1 MALLE
6 VRDLVVHY
14 GSALVLDGVS
24 LEVAAGSFAAVIGPN
39 GAGKST
45 LLRAI
50 LGLARPTGGSIRL
63 AGEEIA
69 GEPTHRVARRGIG
82 TCPEGRRPFPEMTVL
97 ENLLV
102 GAHTCREGAEIERRL
117 AGVYALFPRLTERRR
132 QLAGTLSGGEQQMLA
147 LGRALMG
154 EPKMLL
160 LDEPSVGLAAR
171 AVGEVAASI
180 RSLKAQRI
188 TTLLIEQNVEMAL
201 GLADQVYVLD
211 RGRVVFGGAPAAIR
225 EHPELRAAYLG
236 LA

>member
-1 MALLE
+1 MLE
-6 VRDLVVHY
+6 VRELVVHY

-24 LEVAAGSFAAVIGPN
+24 LAVPEGSFAAVIGPN

-45 LLRAI
+45 LFKAI
-50 LGLARPTGGSIRL
+50 LGLVRPTKGSIHL

-102 GAHTCREGAEIERRL
+102 GAHTCRDRAEIERRL
-117 AGVYALFPRLTERRR
+117 ARVSELFPRLAERRN

-147 LGRALMG
+147 LGRALMSQ
-154 EPKMLL
+154 PKMLL
-160 LDEPSVGLAAR
+160 LDEPSVGLAAK
-171 AVGEVAASI
+171 AVAEVAESI
-180 RSLKAQRI
+180 RHLKTLRM
-188 TTLLIEQNVEMAL
+188 TCLLIEQNVEMAM
-201 GLADQVYVLD
+201 GLADQVYVMD
-211 RGRVVFGGAPAAIR
+211 HGRVVFGGSPAAIR
-225 EHPELRAAYLG
+225 QHPDLRAAYLG